1 MAPPWRRV
9 AVTGFFYLFKITFT
23 MQHVKEQTGNS
34 LPMEF
39 RFNSAERPI
48 RVELFHEIPWFIV
61 KDVCAALCIANY
73 RDAISKLDDDEKLVS
88 EIPTSGQRRKM
99 LFVNESGIYSLIFR
113 SNKPEARMFRKWVT
127 NEVLPQIRKNGHYS
141 PSGSPS
147 GEGAAQPE
155 INDVILRACDIAG
168 SQRQLARFLDVS
180 ESVLCDIR
188 NRPWKISTGLT
199 RRVEAGCRDIV
210 RLGEVPQNALRS
222 LNSKDLGRMW
232 FDIAM
237 IESYE
242 VRKRISLRMKRI
254 LAREDDSSGIPAL
267 REKGGRHAV

>member
-1 MAPPWRRV
+1 MTV
-9 AVTGFFYLFKITFT
+9 KKEETAVTYCPPFTFNESDKK
-23 MQHVKEQTGNS
+23 VNPLIIDG
-34 LPMEF
+34 MEYF
-39 RFNSAERPI
+39 IA
-48 RVELFHEIPWFIV
+48 VEV
-61 KDVCAALCIANY
+61 CDVLAIQNATVALRA
-73 RDAISKLDDDEKLVS
+73 LDDDEKLTY
-88 EIPTSGQRRKM
+88 EILRSGQKRKIN
-99 LFVNESGIYSLIFR
+99 LVNESGLYGLIFR
-113 SNKPEARMFRKWVT
+113 SNHTKAREFRKWVT
-127 NEVLPQIRKNGHYS
+127 NVMLPELRKNGHYS

-267 REKGGRHAV
+267 REKGGRHAL